1 LKAEAGDRTFYVRA
15 DLWIW
20 SLEFEFG
27 VWIVAIGG
35 LGDWSIGVLEYWGL
49 GIGERIG
56 DWRV

>member
-1 LKAEAGDRTFYVRA
+1 MRA

-35 LGDWSIGVLEYWGL
+35 LGYWGIGVLEYWS
-49 GIGERIG
+49 IG
-56 DWRV
+56 DWREDWGLEGLKVSGGR